1 MTWYEALFYGV
12 VQGLAEFLPIS
23 SSGHLALFQ
32 SIFGMGG
39 TDNLFTFNILL
50 HIGTLLAVFVVY
62 RKDIVPLVPAFF
74 SLCGKL
80 FRGKL
85 IVREAVEGGEGNA
98 KGKLRLNATPWERLV
113 IMVIIA
119 TLPLALT
126 FFYKDYVEL
135 LSVYPKI
142 IGGILIFNGV
152 VLFISDRLAK
162 EGKSLEASGPI
173 DALFVGLFQA
183 VAVVPGLSRSG
194 TTITAGLLRGFDREF
209 AVRFSFILSIP
220 TILGASVLEIPEV
233 ISNPIPSADIFPYI
247 LGMVTAAVVGFASMK
262 LLMLI
267 SKKSNF
273 TVFAFYCWI
282 VGAAAVIFA

>member
-1 MTWYEALFYGV
+1 MTWYEALFYGAI
-12 VQGLAEFLPIS
+12 QGLAEFLPIS

-62 RKDIVPLVPAFF
+62 RKDIIPLVPAFF
-74 SLCGKL
+74 TLCGKL
-80 FRGKL
+80 FTGKL
-85 IVREAVEGGEGNA
+85 VVRAEAESGDENA
-98 KGKLRLNATPWERLV
+98 KGRLQLNATPWERLV

-119 TLPLALT
+119 TLPLVLT

-135 LSVYPKI
+135 LSVYPKV

-162 EGKSLEASGPI
+162 EGKGLEASGPI
-173 DALFVGLFQA
+173 DALFVGLLQA

-220 TILGASVLEIPEV
+220 TILGASILEIPEV
-233 ISNPIPSADIFPYI
+233 ISNPIPSADIFPYA
-247 LGMVTAAVVGFASMK
+247 LGMITAAVIGFASMK

-273 TVFAFYCWI
+273 TVFAFYCWA
-282 VGAAAVIFA
+282 VGALAVIFA